1 MTELSRLERVDLRDI
16 WQTEAKDF
24 TPWLAQDE
32 NLAVLGEAIG
42 IELELEA
49 QEKSV
54 GPFRADI
61 LCRDISSRSDSDSMV
76 LIENQL
82 ERTDHTHLGQL
93 LTYASGLHTVTI
105 VWVAAKFSEE
115 HRAALDWLNEITD
128 DTFRFFGLEVEL
140 WRIGNSPAAPKF
152 NVISKP
158 NDWSRTVSK
167 AARKISEDD
176 LNPTRAN
183 YLHYWTKFS
192 EYVRESSA
200 IVRPQKPSP
209 YHWTN
214 VSIGRSGF
222 GMAALGSTRDD
233 WIAIELNM
241 TDDHAKPYFYLLHE
255 DKNEIES
262 DLGFE
267 VEWLEMLDKKSSRI
281 RCYSRGFN
289 PMNQDDW
296 QEQFEWFKEKLEAF
310 DRVFR
315 PRIQNLNANDWDEEN
330 RLEASSV

>member
-1 MTELSRLERVDLRDI
+1 
-16 WQTEAKDF
+16 
-24 TPWLAQDE
+24 
-32 NLAVLGEAIG
+32 
-42 IELELEA
+42 
-49 QEKSV
+49 
-54 GPFRADI
+54 
-61 LCRDISSRSDSDSMV
+61 MV

-140 WRIGNSPAAPKF
+140 WRIGNSPAASKF

-176 LNPTRAN
+176 LNPTKAN

-192 EYVRESSA
+192 EYVRENSA

-209 YHWTN
+209 YHWTS
-214 VSIGRSGF
+214 VSIGRSVNRPGF
-222 GMAALGSTRDD
+222 TGDS
-233 WIAIELNM
+233 I
-241 TDDHAKPYFYLLHE
+241 
-255 DKNEIES
+255 S
-262 DLGFE
+262 
-267 VEWLEMLDKKSSRI
+267 
-281 RCYSRGFN
+281 
-289 PMNQDDW
+289 
-296 QEQFEWFKEKLEAF
+296 
-310 DRVFR
+310 
-315 PRIQNLNANDWDEEN
+315 
-330 RLEASSV
+330 